1 MASGEG
7 WGRLQGWGPRGGGLS
22 PAPAPHSCQAS
33 ASPCLRRAFLA
44 AALAQGLCEV
54 LLVVTKEVEEQ
65 GSWLRAD

>member
-1 MASGEG
+1 MRA
-7 WGRLQGWGPRGGGLS
+7 GGGS
-22 PAPAPHSCQAS
+22 RAGGHGEAACPPPPAPHSCQAS

>member
-1 MASGEG
+1 MRAGG
-7 WGRLQGWGPRGGGLS
+7 AAPGPGATGRPPVPPPR
-22 PAPAPHSCQAS
+22 QTS

>member
-1 MASGEG
+1 MRAGGAAPGPGRGEAACPPPH
-7 WGRLQGWGPRGGGLS
+7 PR
-22 PAPAPHSCQAS
+22 QAS

-54 LLVVTKEVEEQ
+54 LLVVTTEVEEQ

>member
-7 WGRLQGWGPRGGGLS
+7 WGRGSRAGGHGEAAC
-22 PAPAPHSCQAS
+22 PPPPHPLEAS
-33 ASPCLRRAFLA
+33 ASPCLSRAFLA

-65 GSWLRAD
+65 GSWLRTD

>member
-1 MASGEG
+1 MESGEG
-7 WGRLQGWGPRGGGLS
+7 WGRGSRAGGHGEAACPPPR
-22 PAPAPHSCQAS
+22 QTS

>member
-1 MASGEG
+1 MRA
-7 WGRLQGWGPRGGGLS
+7 GGGS
-22 PAPAPHSCQAS
+22 RAGGHGEAACPPPPRPAPHSCQAS